1 MNRHHYFLGA
11 LLLIAAGSTCA
22 NAAAPVEADFTIRE
36 IEALPGLPDAAGANH
51 WLELTVESG
60 ENVKA
65 GQRLAVQK
73 NAAGE
78 VVQEYTAGADG
89 EVVITA
95 RPSPSAPGDTIL
107 EIHTGAQGH
116 L

>member
-1 MNRHHYFLGA
+1 MNPHHYFLGA
-11 LLLIAAGSTCA
+11 LLLIAAGSTSA

-36 IEALPGLPDAAGANH
+36 IELFPGLPGAAANH

-78 VVQEYTAGADG
+78 VVQEYTAGSDG

-95 RPSPSAPGDTIL
+95 RPSPGAPGDTIL
-107 EIHTGAQGH
+107 EIHTGAQGR